1 MRIGTVFAGDKDAC
15 IQSRRNLINL
25 YIIVQEAWDSGA
37 FESNLNWLDAKEQE
51 LARLKAKHLKSY
63 GEDVKVTVRNVEPAF
78 CPRVAAK
85 QNRS

>member
-15 IQSRRNLINL
+15 RQSRRNLINL

-63 GEDVKVTVRNVEPAF
+63 GEDVKVTVRSVEPGVLPEGGSEAE
-78 CPRVAAK
+78 
-85 QNRS
+85 

>member
-1 MRIGTVFAGDKDAC
+1 MRIGTVFAGDKEARR
-15 IQSRRNLINL
+15 QSRRNLINL
-25 YIIVQEAWDSGA
+25 YVIVQEAWDSGT
-37 FESNLNWLDAKEQE
+37 FESNLSWLDAKEQE